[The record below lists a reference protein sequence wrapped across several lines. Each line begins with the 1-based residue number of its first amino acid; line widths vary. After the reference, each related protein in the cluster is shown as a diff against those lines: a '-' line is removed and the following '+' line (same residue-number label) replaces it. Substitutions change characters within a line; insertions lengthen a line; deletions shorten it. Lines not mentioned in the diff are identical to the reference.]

1 MTVLSTD
8 NDVFSPVCIV
18 SDDPFSHFQG
28 VLDRFSQIQPKLIF
42 SVEAVVY
49 NGKEHG
55 HLEKLQRVVKG
66 TRGSALGVCV
76 HVCRFVPSRS
86 PEFTDVHVCACM
98 CTQRWGSP
106 QEFWMYV
113 PVYQERGCP
122 RSPLGHTPSLTPQI
136 VLGACA
142 DNSWGLTLSHPS
154 FRTAR
159 PAARGADPLYPPKGE
174 DRHFQDPQQVRS
186 HHPPD

>member
-8 NDVFSPVCIV
+8 NDAFSPVCIV

-76 HVCRFVPSRS
+76 CVHTCADLCLLRVLSLLMCMY
-86 PEFTDVHVCACM
+86 VHVCAHRDGTLPRNSG
-98 CTQRWGSP
+98 CTCLRIKRGVAP
-106 QEFWMYV
+106 EV
-113 PVYQERGCP
+113 PWATP
-122 RSPLGHTPSLTPQI
+122 PAPPLRLCWVHAQI
-136 VLGACA
+136 TAGA
-142 DNSWGLTLSHPS
+142 
-154 FRTAR
+154 
-159 PAARGADPLYPPKGE
+159 
-174 DRHFQDPQQVRS
+174 
-186 HHPPD
+186 